1 MTIAMSPVEQVRAQL
16 ARQKWAVDT
25 RDAAALA
32 GLYTADSAQVI
43 YQGGPDGRREIARSR
58 GRDEIIAGIT
68 AGWER
73 TAATWYPGALIH
85 QIGSVLAET
94 AGEGEIR
101 CRCYASFLAL
111 DPETGPVL
119 KGYAAYDDIWAL
131 DAGEWRLAYRET
143 VMYGYALSR

>member
-1 MTIAMSPVEQVRAQL
+1 MTIPVSPLEQVQAQL

-25 RDAAALA
+25 RDAQALA

-68 AGWER
+68 AGWKR
-73 TAATWYPGALIH
+73 TAPTWYPGALVH
-85 QIGSVLAET
+85 QIGSVLAEPIPD
-94 AGEGEIR
+94 GRIR
-101 CRCYASFLAL
+101 CRSYASFLAL
-111 DPETGPVL
+111 EPAGTPVL
-119 KGYAAYDDIWAL
+119 QGYAAYDDIWAL